1 MADRQIRLFGDP
13 VLRTASDP
21 IPEITDSIR
30 NLILDLEQATALPGR
45 AGVAAPQIGVN
56 LRAFSYKVDGVIGHL
71 INPVLVETFGEL
83 ELVDEGCLSLPDI
96 WSKTPRYQKV
106 KVSGITIEGEQVNI
120 EAEGLLAQVLQHEI
134 DHLDGKVYL
143 DRLDPEARKISMAA
157 LRETSWFMPN

>member
-30 NLILDLEQATALPGR
+30 NLILDLERATDLPGR

-71 INPVLVETFGEL
+71 INPILVETFGEP
-83 ELVDEGCLSLPDI
+83 ELVDEGCLSLPEI
-96 WSKTPRYQKV
+96 WSKTPRYPKV
-106 KVSGITIEGEQVNI
+106 KVSGTTLEGEQVNI

-143 DRLDPEARKISMAA
+143 DRLDPQARKITMAA
-157 LRETSWFMPN
+157 LRETSWFMSN

>member
-30 NLILDLEQATALPGR
+30 NLILDLEQATDLPGR

-71 INPVLVETFGEL
+71 INPVLVETFGEP
-83 ELVDEGCLSLPDI
+83 ELVDEGCLSLPEI
-96 WSKTPRYQKV
+96 SSKTPRYPKV
-106 KVSGITIEGEQVNI
+106 KVSGTTLEGEQVNI

-143 DRLDPEARKISMAA
+143 DRLDAQARKITMAA
-157 LRETSWFMPN
+157 LRETSWFMSN

>member
-30 NLILDLEQATALPGR
+30 NLILDLERATDLPGR

-56 LRAFSYKVDGVIGHL
+56 LRAFSYKVNGVIGHL
-71 INPVLVETFGEL
+71 INPVLVETFGEP
-83 ELVDEGCLSLPDI
+83 ELVDEGCLSLPEI
-96 WSKTPRYQKV
+96 WSKTPRYPKV
-106 KVSGITIEGEQVNI
+106 KVSGTTLEGEQVNM

-143 DRLDPEARKISMAA
+143 DRLDPEARKICMAA
-157 LRETSWFMPN
+157 LRETSWFMAN

>member
-13 VLRTASDP
+13 VLRTASDS

-30 NLILDLEQATALPGR
+30 NLILDLERATDLPGR

-71 INPVLVETFGEL
+71 INPVLVETFGEP
-83 ELVDEGCLSLPDI
+83 ELVDEGCLSLPEI
-96 WSKTPRYQKV
+96 WSKTPRYPKV
-106 KVSGITIEGEQVNI
+106 KVSGTTLEGEQVNI

-143 DRLDPEARKISMAA
+143 DRLDPQARKITMAA
-157 LRETSWFMPN
+157 LRETSWFMSN

>member
-106 KVSGITIEGEQVNI
+106 KVSGTTLEGEQVNI